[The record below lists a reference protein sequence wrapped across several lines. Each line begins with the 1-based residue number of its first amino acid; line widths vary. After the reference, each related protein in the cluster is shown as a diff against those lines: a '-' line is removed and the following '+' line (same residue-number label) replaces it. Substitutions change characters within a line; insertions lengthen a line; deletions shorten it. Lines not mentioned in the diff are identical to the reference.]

1 MDDIVDVADTS
12 PDRGLDIV
20 RAIVEVV
27 GHRVASHDRQFGIGI
42 DKDAEARIFFGRFRL
57 VVGTARAIVLPVGST
72 RHIGQA
78 PAVDIADAGIAAFV
92 IIIDIDVNVIVVLLL
107 LKERVAARRQ
117 GYCREGEEAEET
129 DILILHNC
137 FRISYRYFGLEA
149 QTKTKG
155 PLAKIRI
162 GAVAACHLV
171 GEVVGIGIVERN
183 DVLARHIDTDT
194 IDTHLLD
201 PTIGK

>member
-1 MDDIVDVADTS
+1 M
-12 PDRGLDIV
+12 
-20 RAIVEVV
+20 EVV
-27 GHRVASHDRQFGIGI
+27 GHRVTSHDRQLSIGI
-42 DKDAEARIFFGRFRL
+42 DKGTEARIFFGRFRL
-57 VVGTARAIVLPVGST
+57 VVGATRAIVLPVGST
-72 RHIGQA
+72 CHIGQT
-78 PAVDIADAGIAAFV
+78 PALDIADAGIASFV
-92 IIIDIDVNVIVVLLL
+92 IIVDIDVHVIVVLLL

-117 GYCREGEEAEET
+117 GYCHEGEEAEET

-155 PLAKIRI
+155 PLAKIGI

-201 PTIGK
+201 PTLGE